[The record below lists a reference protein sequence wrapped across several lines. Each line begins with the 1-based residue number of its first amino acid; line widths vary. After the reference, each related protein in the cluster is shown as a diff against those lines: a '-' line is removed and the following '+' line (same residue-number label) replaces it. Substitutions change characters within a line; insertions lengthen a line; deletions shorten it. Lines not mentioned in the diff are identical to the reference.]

1 MPRRRLLQAGGCCK
15 RSRNRDATLDEQSF
29 SVALSVAGSAAAA
42 GAAGPTGG
50 SCKPSL
56 LSQRQRRI
64 AEWEAQMDLLAEAA
78 AAALAG
84 LRETNG
90 LRQRSAACRAAN
102 QAAAAVLRDARQLIG
117 YRVSLLEIV
126 EGWPL
131 EAPACEPPLSLRPA
145 VFAAVAAALAFAG
158 EQLADH

>member
-1 MPRRRLLQAGGCCK
+1 
-15 RSRNRDATLDEQSF
+15 
-29 SVALSVAGSAAAA
+29 
-42 GAAGPTGG
+42 
-50 SCKPSL
+50 
-56 LSQRQRRI
+56 
-64 AEWEAQMDLLAEAA
+64 MDLLAEAA

-90 LRQRSAACRAAN
+90 LQRSAACRAAN

-145 VFAAVAAALAFAG
+145 
-158 EQLADH
+158 